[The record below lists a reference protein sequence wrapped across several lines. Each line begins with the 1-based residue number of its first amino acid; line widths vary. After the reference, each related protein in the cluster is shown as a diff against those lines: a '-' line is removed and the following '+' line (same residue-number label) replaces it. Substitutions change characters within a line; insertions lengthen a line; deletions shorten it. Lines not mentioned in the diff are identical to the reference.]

1 MKTRETSY
9 EDYGFDINEAKR
21 LKEYCRS
28 PNFSDHKTLMDSAI
42 SANPCIASDLYY
54 SIASGVSYDDLIA
67 CGSHNAAK
75 EKGLIRLEGKDY
87 VVKDGDI
94 MLFRFNV

>member
-28 PNFSDHKTLMDSAI
+28 PHFSDHKTLMDSAI

-54 SIASGVSYDDLIA
+54 SITSGVSYEDLIKIKYIPLPKTDFYGYQRRCLA
-67 CGSHNAAK
+67 T
-75 EKGLIRLEGKDY
+75 
-87 VVKDGDI
+87 
-94 MLFRFNV
+94 F

>member
-28 PNFSDHKTLMDSAI
+28 PHFSDHKTLMDSAI

-54 SIASGVSYDDLIA
+54 SIAGGVSYDDLIKIKYIPLPKTDFYGYQRRCLA
-67 CGSHNAAK
+67 TFRNFL
-75 EKGLIRLEGKDY
+75 LIYGKW
-87 VVKDGDI
+87 K
-94 MLFRFNV
+94 